1 MENNTLGKRIKEA
14 RLAKK
19 MTQSEV
25 VGDFITRNMLSQIE
39 SGSATPSVKTLEYL
53 CKVLEIE
60 PNALLPD
67 ENDSKNAPDA
77 EGYISIRKEFINK
90 NYKAVIEYDAD
101 DEFSD
106 EICALKAKA
115 CLMVARE
122 YSGSDS
128 GLGADFVI
136 VPIMLI
142 VFLVVLLLVIF
153 GLFVYSAVKLT
164 GTKSVKGK
172 FVRFGRAEGKKFDTA
187 FYKVSDSEYPNVF
200 PCEVVMRS
208 KIYIPDKVCRL
219 RYDGKRNEVF
229 DLNAVCCVIF
239 GLVLSSVSAVMMIL
253 FLLTVIGVN

>member
-1 MENNTLGKRIKEA
+1 MEKNTLGKRIKEA

-53 CKVLEIE
+53 CKEIE
-60 PNALLPD
+60 PNTLLPD

-115 CLMVARE
+115 CLMEARE

-128 GLGADFVI
+128 TTDLQKAIDLVKQASELSKRGIFADE
-136 VPIMLI
+136 
-142 VFLVVLLLVIF
+142 
-153 GLFVYSAVKLT
+153 
-164 GTKSVKGK
+164 SVKSK
-172 FVRFGRAEGKKFDTA
+172 ADELLKANAKRL
-187 FYKVSDSEYPNVF
+187 SDYY
-200 PCEVVMRS
+200 RS
-208 KIYIPDKVCRL
+208 
-219 RYDGKRNEVF
+219 
-229 DLNAVCCVIF
+229 
-239 GLVLSSVSAVMMIL
+239 
-253 FLLTVIGVN
+253 LL

>member
-1 MENNTLGKRIKEA
+1 MEKNTLGKRIKEA

-53 CKVLEIE
+53 CK
-60 PNALLPD
+60 ALLPD

-115 CLMVARE
+115 CLMEAME

-128 GLGADFVI
+128 ATDLQKAIDLAKQASELSKCGVFADE
-136 VPIMLI
+136 
-142 VFLVVLLLVIF
+142 
-153 GLFVYSAVKLT
+153 
-164 GTKSVKGK
+164 SVKNK
-172 FVRFGRAEGKKFDTA
+172 ADELLKANAKRL
-187 FYKVSDSEYPNVF
+187 SDYY
-200 PCEVVMRS
+200 RS
-208 KIYIPDKVCRL
+208 
-219 RYDGKRNEVF
+219 
-229 DLNAVCCVIF
+229 
-239 GLVLSSVSAVMMIL
+239 
-253 FLLTVIGVN
+253 LL